1 MSLVV
6 VAAAAIVIVLLLL
19 LFVAVVVVACAAFV
33 GRTLRQYLQASRCRC
48 CCCRCCLHNLY
59 TASEL
64 HMFLSKLFSWP
75 RHVLHGRPHA
85 RRTSHVAC
93 SSMAP
98 PHGALQVNHFG
109 HKFWRLAC
117 DTLFDIIEPERGYG
131 QTKMEATATATAKWL
146 GGQKAQKP
154 TS

>member
-1 MSLVV
+1 MSVV
-6 VAAAAIVIVLLLL
+6 VAAIVIVLLLL
-19 LFVAVVVVACAAFV
+19 VAVAVVVTCAAFV

-85 RRTSHVAC
+85 RRTSLVPQWLRHMGLCRSTILAINF
-93 SSMAP
+93 
-98 PHGALQVNHFG
+98 GAWPATRSLTLLNLKGDMVKQ
-109 HKFWRLAC
+109 KWRQQQQQQ
-117 DTLFDIIEPERGYG
+117 PNG
-131 QTKMEATATATAKWL
+131 
-146 GGQKAQKP
+146 
-154 TS
+154 